1 MQYDVVIAGGS
12 LAGLAAATHSARKGA
27 RTLLIDSKP
36 DLAAFKCA
44 EGVMEEHLSR
54 AGFVPSAD
62 CVALGLARFRLVSPS
77 GLAIDVRSRY
87 YKMLILD
94 RAAFQRS
101 ILRMALDAG
110 CEVRHPVRAR
120 RLDLM
125 GGTLQ
130 LGNGEEVTAR
140 TFIDA
145 TGTQAALGRQCG
157 LARLEQDE
165 LTLVAQWTMFAEGL
179 EEDRFELLFG
189 GPHHSPAGYS
199 WVFPKGNGLFN
210 IGSGGVASQ
219 IAKGEPIRRRVES
232 FIKDR
237 VPRPGKRLR
246 YIVSFLPSCRPV
258 ERPVIRAGDRTLMLA
273 GDAARLCLPSISA
286 GIASALC
293 SGRWA
298 GENWASPDKY
308 EQVLRRELYPRL
320 DRSYRFKQRNLSD
333 RAIESVFRW
342 RIRPMDYLHRLVPRP
357 LERMAVDMLG
367 F

>member
-12 LAGLAAATHSARKGA
+12 LAGLAAAIHSGRKGA
-27 RTLLIDSKP
+27 RTLLVDSKP

-44 EGVMEEHLSR
+44 EGVMEEHLCR

-62 CVALGLARFRLVSPS
+62 CVALGLVRFRLVSPS

-87 YKMLILD
+87 YKMLMLD

-101 ILRMALDAG
+101 VLKMALDAG
-110 CEVRHPVRAR
+110 CEVRHPARAR
-120 RLDLM
+120 RLDLE

-130 LGNGEEVTAR
+130 LGGCEEVKAR

-145 TGTQAALGRQCG
+145 TGTQATLGRQYG
-157 LARLEQDE
+157 LARLQREE
-165 LTLVAQWTMFAEGL
+165 LALLAQWTIFAEGL

-189 GPHHSPAGYS
+189 SPHHSPAGYS
-199 WVFPKGNGLFN
+199 WIFPKGKGLFN

-219 IAKGEPIRRRVES
+219 IEKGETIRQRVEA

-246 YIVSFLPSCRPV
+246 YTVSFLPSCRPAQ
-258 ERPVIRAGDRTLMLA
+258 RPVITAGDNILMLA

-286 GIASALC
+286 GIASALS

-298 GENWASPDKY
+298 GENWASPYKY
-308 EQVLRRELYPRL
+308 EEILRRELYPRL
-320 DRSYRFKQRNLSD
+320 ERSYRFKQRNMSD
-333 RAIESVFRW
+333 RGIESVFRW
-342 RIRPMDYLHRLVPRP
+342 RIRPMNFLHRLVPRP
-357 LERMAVDMLG
+357 IERIAVDMLG